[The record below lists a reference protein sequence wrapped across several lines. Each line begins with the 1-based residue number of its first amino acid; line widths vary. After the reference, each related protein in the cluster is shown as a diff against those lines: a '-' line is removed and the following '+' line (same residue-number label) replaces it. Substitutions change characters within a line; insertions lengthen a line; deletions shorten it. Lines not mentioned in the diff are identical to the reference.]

1 MKSNFTKKYAIRFR
15 SFELW
20 TTHSGYNKHGKRKS
34 PAAKKCFVNGLKTFV
49 EKQKTL
55 LPQLKSLNNM
65 MIINVITTVRRSGEV
80 ENIKSFPINKND
92 VVEEVVKQAEDDFI
106 NTVKDI
112 DCSIDDYSIR
122 KILENGYYIGEY
134 NYVGIVWSK

>member
-1 MKSNFTKKYAIRFR
+1 
-15 SFELW
+15 
-20 TTHSGYNKHGKRKS
+20 
-34 PAAKKCFVNGLKTFV
+34 
-49 EKQKTL
+49 
-55 LPQLKSLNNM
+55 M

-112 DCSIDDYSIR
+112 DCSIDDYSMR
-122 KILENGYYIGEY
+122 KILESGCYIGEY

>member
-1 MKSNFTKKYAIRFR
+1 
-15 SFELW
+15 
-20 TTHSGYNKHGKRKS
+20 
-34 PAAKKCFVNGLKTFV
+34 
-49 EKQKTL
+49 
-55 LPQLKSLNNM
+55 M
-65 MIINVITTVRRSGEV
+65 MIINVITTVRHSGEI
-80 ENIKSFPINKND
+80 EDIKSFPIGEND
-92 VVEEVVKQAEDDFI
+92 TVEEVVKQAEDDFI

>member
-1 MKSNFTKKYAIRFR
+1 
-15 SFELW
+15 
-20 TTHSGYNKHGKRKS
+20 
-34 PAAKKCFVNGLKTFV
+34 
-49 EKQKTL
+49 
-55 LPQLKSLNNM
+55 M

-112 DCSIDDYSIR
+112 DCSIDDYSMR